1 MKTTFFPIQRD
12 RPAYRYLDVMDKRT
26 FTEGK
31 NKQRNA
37 RFKLALPTTH
47 PGTLCSPA
55 LKLCV
60 AIVTV
65 CKRL

>member
-26 FTEGK
+26 FIEGE

-37 RFKLALPTTH
+37 SIAKIE
-47 PGTLCSPA
+47 
-55 LKLCV
+55 LKCEN
-60 AIVTV
+60 IP
-65 CKRL
+65 